1 MFGWGELGLIV
12 ILAVLLLGPD
22 KLPEVARQLGKI
34 YAEYQKAKRR
44 LELEILYSVEPPN
57 KEFLDKIY
65 EKNLSEAIKKEV
77 ESAISDEAQNTI
89 DMTKHGAEKTSE
101 ITEMAGE
108 NNLNIQDESR
118 LKEDNRV
125 EEKDLGREGEKKEE
139 KKEGEKEDKEERG

>member
-1 MFGWGELGLIV
+1 MFGWGELGLIL

-65 EKNLSEAIKKEV
+65 QKNLSEAIRKEV
-77 ESAISDEAQNTI
+77 ESTISDGSQNTR
-89 DMTKHGAEKTSE
+89 DTTEKT
-101 ITEMAGE
+101 TEMTEMTGE
-108 NNLNIQDESR
+108 NNLNIHDESR
-118 LKEDNRV
+118 LKEDSRV
-125 EEKDLGREGEKKEE
+125 EEEDLGREGK
-139 KKEGEKEDKEERG
+139 KEDKEERG

>member
-12 ILAVLLLGPD
+12 ILAVILLGPD

-77 ESAISDEAQNTI
+77 EVAMAGESEDTKEVTGE
-89 DMTKHGAEKTSE
+89 MT
-101 ITEMAGE
+101 GE
-108 NNLNIQDESR
+108 NNLNIQDESH
-118 LKEDNRV
+118 LKEDSG
-125 EEKDLGREGEKKEE
+125 EEKEE
-139 KKEGEKEDKEERG
+139 E

>member
-77 ESAISDEAQNTI
+77 EVAMGGESGDATELTGEA
-89 DMTKHGAEKTSE
+89 AR
-101 ITEMAGE
+101 E
-108 NNLNIQDESR
+108 NNLNIQDESH
-118 LKEDNRV
+118 LKGDNRI
-125 EEKDLGREGEKKEE
+125 EEKDLGEE
-139 KKEGEKEDKEERG
+139 EKEERGDKV